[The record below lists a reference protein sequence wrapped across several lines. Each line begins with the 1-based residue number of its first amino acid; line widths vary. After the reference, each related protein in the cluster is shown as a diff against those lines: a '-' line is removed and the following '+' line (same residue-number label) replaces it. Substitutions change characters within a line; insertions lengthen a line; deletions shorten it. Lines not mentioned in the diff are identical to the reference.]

1 MKYYQYMTA
10 WKCNITIILIIA
22 CSACCHAQ
30 VITSWDESRLPKNGS
45 QSVISYIEQSDMS
58 EFQSWDNTLTAFDV
72 IKEISN
78 EEIKQEIANNN
89 SVTDAIKKVFLNGQ
103 QLELPT
109 NVNEEGIDLYMLT
122 DEGISIYMALL
133 APIYYQET
141 TQDIIK
147 WIRYYAFNKRKYTE
161 KLFSRYEQWQP
172 RIAACF
178 AANNV
183 PTEIAELC
191 LIESGCTYSALSSA
205 GALGMWQIMP
215 ATGEGWG
222 MTITSVTD
230 DRLDPV
236 KSTQVAAKIL
246 AKNFAYINDW
256 TLAIASYNCGPGRVQ
271 KVQKACNTIEWLEL
285 KYRLP
290 KETQQYIPALLA
302 IHYVWNYR
310 DKLGF

>member
-1 MKYYQYMTA
+1 
-10 WKCNITIILIIA
+10 
-22 CSACCHAQ
+22 
-30 VITSWDESRLPKNGS
+30 
-45 QSVISYIEQSDMS
+45 
-58 EFQSWDNTLTAFDV
+58 
-72 IKEISN
+72 
-78 EEIKQEIANNN
+78 
-89 SVTDAIKKVFLNGQ
+89 
-103 QLELPT
+103 
-109 NVNEEGIDLYMLT
+109 
-122 DEGISIYMALL
+122 
-133 APIYYQET
+133 
-141 TQDIIK
+141 
-147 WIRYYAFNKRKYTE
+147 
-161 KLFSRYEQWQP
+161 
-172 RIAACF
+172 
-178 AANNV
+178 
-183 PTEIAELC
+183 
-191 LIESGCTYSALSSA
+191 
-205 GALGMWQIMP
+205 MWQIMP

-246 AKNFAYINDW
+246 AKNFTYTNDW